1 MSRTTRFGS
10 SEAALLRHETYAKG
24 LRRLIVT
31 TAVLAVASS
40 VAISAAAWAVFSK
53 PEPRYFATR
62 MDGGIIPLT
71 PLNEPTL
78 TSNEVTTFAAKA
90 VSTALTL
97 NFKNFREDLA
107 RAEPFF
113 EKGEGWQNFL
123 QALETSSMLRYV
135 VNRRLVSTAVA
146 NGASI
151 IDRGVD
157 ARGRYS
163 WTVQVPLTIT
173 YESSNEVNRST
184 LLAEVVIS
192 RLPTT
197 ETADAVGISRIVVQ
211 AGRPDATVK

>member
-10 SEAALLRHETYAKG
+10 SESALLRHETYATG
-24 LRRLIVT
+24 LRRLIMT
-31 TAVLAVASS
+31 TAFLAVASGVS
-40 VAISAAAWAVFSK
+40 IAAAAWAVFSK

-71 PLNEPTL
+71 PLNQPIL
-78 TSNEVTTFAAKA
+78 TSNEVTTFAARA
-90 VSTALTL
+90 VSSSLTL

-107 RAEPFF
+107 RAEPYF

-123 QALETSSMLRYV
+123 LALETSSMLRYI

-146 NGASI
+146 NGATI

-163 WTVQVPLTIT
+163 WTVQVPVTIT
-173 YESSNEVNRST
+173 YESSNEVNRSN

-211 AGRPDATVK
+211 AGRAETAVN